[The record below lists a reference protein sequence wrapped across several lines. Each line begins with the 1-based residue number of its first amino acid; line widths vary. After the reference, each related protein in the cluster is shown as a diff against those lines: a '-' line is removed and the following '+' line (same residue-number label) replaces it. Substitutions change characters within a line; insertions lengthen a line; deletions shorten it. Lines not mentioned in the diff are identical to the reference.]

1 MGASDFPHE
10 SRTEPGDVPAE
21 LLLAINRGWRVFP
34 CGKGSKKPRLKAWQ
48 KFATNDMSRI
58 RSWLQ
63 QHGNCNWAAVT
74 GAKCS
79 FFVLDVDGPEGADSL
94 ARLVDEGNSLPAT
107 LTATTSRGKH
117 LYFLWPNGANIRNSA
132 GSLGPGLDIRGNGG
146 YVIIPPSI
154 HPNGHPYAYED
165 ESAALAVAP
174 NWLLERLAAPE
185 NSNPAADEDESIP
198 ISEGWRHAALM
209 SLAGSLRND
218 GLGYKT
224 ILEALITEN
233 RRCSPPLSM
242 KEVRSIATS
251 AAGYSVRSAGKT
263 IPKRR
268 PNIIRLSEVQPAP
281 VDWLWKP
288 YLPTGMLAMLSG
300 DPSSGK
306 TYASLS
312 IGASF
317 TVGRV
322 PCCDVACE
330 PGDIVY
336 LTVENSPAH
345 VLRPRFDSL
354 GGDPRRF
361 HLLLG
366 TIDEIEGEKSK
377 FSAMSLSE
385 VDVLEETIQTTKA
398 RLVVIDPIQSFLG
411 AGVDF
416 HRSNETRP
424 VLDGL
429 ARLAEKH
436 SCCILLVRH
445 ISKASTNRAIH
456 RGLGSIDFT
465 GAVRSELL
473 AGSDSSDP
481 NRRAL
486 VHIKSNV
493 GKLGASVGFV
503 IDDAGFRWTGESS
516 LTATAI
522 LAPEARSDDVSAMK
536 EATEFLKQALAHG
549 GRSANDLIEQASA
562 MGISFRTLKRA
573 KANVGVK
580 SQKGSGMDQPWEWV
594 LPEGGQA

>member
-1 MGASDFPHE
+1 MGALDFPDE

-34 CGKGSKKPRLKAWQ
+34 CGKGSKTPRLKAWQ

-74 GAKCS
+74 GSKCS

-94 ARLVDEGNSLPAT
+94 ARLVDEGNSLPVT
-107 LTATTSRGKH
+107 LTATTSRGRH
-117 LYFLWPNGANIRNSA
+117 LYFLWPNGADIRNST
-132 GSLGPGLDIRGNGG
+132 GRLGHGLDIRGNGG

-154 HPNGHPYAYED
+154 HPSGHPYAYED
-165 ESAALAVAP
+165 GAAALAVAP
-174 NWLLERLAAPE
+174 NWLLARLAAPE
-185 NSNPAADEDESIP
+185 NSKPAADEDESIP
-198 ISEGWRHAALM
+198 ISEGRRHAALM

-218 GLGYKT
+218 GLGYKA

-233 RRCSPPLSM
+233 RRCSPPLPM
-242 KEVRSIATS
+242 KEIKSIATS
-251 AAGYSVRSAGKT
+251 AAGYSVRSVRKT

-268 PNIIRLSEVQPAP
+268 PYIIRLSEIQAAP

-288 YLPTGMLAMLSG
+288 YLPTGMLVMLSG

-306 TYASLS
+306 TYASLAL
-312 IGASF
+312 GASF
-317 TVGRV
+317 TVGRM
-322 PCCDVACE
+322 PCCDVTCE
-330 PGDIVY
+330 PGDVVY

-345 VLRPRFDSL
+345 VLKPRFDSL
-354 GGDPRRF
+354 GGDPGRF
-361 HLLLG
+361 HLLQG
-366 TIDEIEGEKSK
+366 AIDEIEGEKSK
-377 FSAMSLSE
+377 FSAVSLS
-385 VDVLEETIQTTKA
+385 DVALLDETIQMTKA
-398 RLVVIDPIQSFLG
+398 RLVVVDPIQSYLG
-411 AGVDF
+411 AGVDS

-436 SCCILLVRH
+436 FCCILLVRH

-473 AGSDSSDP
+473 AGSDPEDP

-493 GKLGASVGFV
+493 GQLGSSVGFV
-503 IDDAGFRWTGESS
+503 IGDDGLRWTGESS
-516 LTATAI
+516 LTAAAI
-522 LAPEARSDDVSAMK
+522 LSPEPTSDRVSAMK
-536 EATEFLKQALAHG
+536 EATEFLTQALGKGA
-549 GRSANDLIEQASA
+549 RPTKDLYEQASA
-562 MGISFRTLKRA
+562 MGISLRTLKRA
-573 KANVGVK
+573 KAQLGVK
-580 SQKGSGMDQPWEWV
+580 SHKGPGMDQPWEWL
-594 LPEGGQA
+594 LPEEGQA